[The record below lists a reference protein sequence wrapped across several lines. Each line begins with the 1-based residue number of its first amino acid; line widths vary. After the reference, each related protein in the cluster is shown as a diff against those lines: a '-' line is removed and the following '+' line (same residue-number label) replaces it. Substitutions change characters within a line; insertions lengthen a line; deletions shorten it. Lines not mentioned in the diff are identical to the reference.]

1 MSSTLVIY
9 RSKYG
14 ATKQYAKWLASELQ
28 ADLKEAKQVKKQ
40 DLDSYET
47 IIYGGGIYVE
57 HIHGVSLITKHLSRL
72 KDKRVIVFGVGLAI
86 PNETL
91 TKTLQETVLETNFFY
106 LRGSLNFTRL
116 TLMDKILMLAFKR
129 ILKKLPNPT
138 QDQLTMLEAYHT
150 PVNYVEKSN
159 LDELVQFIKGDER

>member
-1 MSSTLVIY
+1 M
-9 RSKYG
+9 
-14 ATKQYAKWLASELQ
+14 
-28 ADLKEAKQVKKQ
+28 
-40 DLDSYET
+40 
-47 IIYGGGIYVE
+47 
-57 HIHGVSLITKHLSRL
+57 ITKHLSRL

>member
-1 MSSTLVIY
+1 MSSTLIIY

-14 ATKQYAKWLASELQ
+14 ATKQYAQWLATELL

-40 DLDSYET
+40 ELNSYET

-57 HIHGVSLITKHLSRL
+57 HVNGVSLITKHLSNL
-72 KDKRVIVFGVGLAI
+72 KDKRIIVFGVGLAA

-91 TKTLQETVLETNFFY
+91 TKTLQETVLGTHFFY

-116 TLMDKILMLAFKR
+116 TLIDKILMLAFKR
-129 ILKKLPNPT
+129 IIKKIPHPT
-138 QDQLTMLEAYHT
+138 QEQLDMLDVYQT
-150 PVNYVEKSN
+150 PVNHVERSN
-159 LDELVQFIKGDER
+159 LNELIQFIKKDER